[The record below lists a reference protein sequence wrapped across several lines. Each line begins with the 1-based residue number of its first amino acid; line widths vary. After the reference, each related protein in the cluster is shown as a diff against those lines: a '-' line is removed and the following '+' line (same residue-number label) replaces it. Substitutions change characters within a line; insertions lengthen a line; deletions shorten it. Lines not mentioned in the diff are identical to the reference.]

1 MLTFPYS
8 TFKSAPTG
16 RVMTEETP
24 ALRRITPR
32 QARAQASVEAILEAA
47 AQILET
53 GGEAAFNTNAVAT
66 RAGVSIGAVYRYFPD
81 KRAILVALAE
91 REQGKVDAVM
101 AQGPGDLSPDRAVI
115 RAFLGAFDGRRAA
128 RRAAVRAQLLA
139 SAPKD
144 LAAGFDRL
152 PTARDAGGRPLT
164 AVQQFVLSRAIHGA
178 MRAAVL
184 EDQPFLHSQEFED
197 ELVRLGR
204 AYLGLKPQS
213 H

>member
-1 MLTFPYS
+1 MS
-8 TFKSAPTG
+8 D
-16 RVMTEETP
+16 ETP
-24 ALRRITPR
+24 ARRRVTPR
-32 QARAQASVEAILEAA
+32 QARARASVEAILEAA

-53 GGEAAFNTNAVAT
+53 GGEAAFNTNAVAI

-101 AQGPGDLSPDRAVI
+101 REGPSDLASDRAII
-115 RAFLGAFDGRRAA
+115 RAFLGAFEGRGTA
-128 RRAAVRAQLLA
+128 RRAAVRAQFIA
-139 SAPKD
+139 SEPRA

-152 PTARDAGGRPLT
+152 PPARDATGDALT
-164 AVQQFVLSRAIHGA
+164 PIQQFVLSRAIHGA

-184 EDQPFLHSQEFED
+184 EEQPFLSSQEFED

-204 AYLGLKPQS
+204 AYLGRPPQS
-213 H
+213 S